1 MGLTYL
7 AWKFCFNT
15 LCKMTNNERQRFIT
29 ISFQRISREE
39 MMEIMERGLVEMRES
54 GISHIESSI
63 MKKEKQLVDRPWKQK
78 KCEIFE

>member
-1 MGLTYL
+1 
-7 AWKFCFNT
+7 
-15 LCKMTNNERQRFIT
+15 MTNNERQRFIT

-63 MKKEKQLVDRPWKQK
+63 MKKEKQLVDRP
-78 KCEIFE
+78 

>member
-1 MGLTYL
+1 
-7 AWKFCFNT
+7 
-15 LCKMTNNERQRFIT
+15 
-29 ISFQRISREE
+29 
-39 MMEIMERGLVEMRES
+39 MRES